1 MPDFDDASTLND
13 IARRVHDANATW
25 WHDPAT
31 GEPLT
36 RNRGEMLALIH
47 SEVSEC
53 LEGERKGLMDDHI
66 AYRKMAEVE
75 LADIIIR
82 VFDYA
87 AGHGYDIGGAFVDK
101 MKYNAWR
108 ADHKPAARIGE
119 NGKQF

>member
-1 MPDFDDASTLND
+1 MPYDDATTLND
-13 IARRVHDANATW
+13 IAQRVHVATATW
-25 WHDPAT
+25 WHDPLT
-31 GEPLT
+31 GERLT

-66 AYRKMAEVE
+66 AHRKMAEVE

-87 AGHGYDIGGAFVDK
+87 AGYGYDIGGAFVDK
-101 MKYNAWR
+101 MRYNAQR
-108 ADHKPAARIGE
+108 ADHKPEARIAE